1 MSIGSIEK
9 AFSAALN
16 FARNACGK
24 KFQARVCEI
33 SGAHPPNLS
42 AILNRGGGC
51 SEELRRKIID
61 AVAQLLPEFPARD
74 YESFLNLGEWLSE
87 GKHFADWRPPVR
99 GEIVANIPA
108 FRATAG
114 ATTEHS
120 SNISPGP
127 PIQKKIPVVSWVQAG
142 GWSDVVDQ
150 YQPGYAEEWIDTA
163 ATNHP
168 NAFALTVRGDSM
180 EPEFTEGDI
189 ITVDPGRAYCSGSF
203 VVAKNGEEATFKQL
217 ILDGTNVFL
226 KPLNERYP
234 IKDMT
239 GVEMRI
245 VGVVVEKRKR
255 Y

>member
-1 MSIGSIEK
+1 MQIGSIER

-16 FARNACGK
+16 FAKDAYGK

-42 AILNRGGGC
+42 AMLNRGGGC

-74 YESFLNLGEWLSE
+74 YESFLALGEWLGE
-87 GKHFADWRPPVR
+87 GNHFADWRPPVR
-99 GEIVANIPA
+99 GEPT
-108 FRATAG
+108 FK
-114 ATTEHS
+114 ATTVGGVPIEHS

-127 PIQKKIPVVSWVQAG
+127 STQKKIPVISWVQAG
-142 GWSDVVDQ
+142 GWSDVIDQ
-150 YQPGYAEEWIDTA
+150 FQPGHAEEWIDTV
-163 ATNHP
+163 ATSHP

-180 EPEFTEGDI
+180 EPEFAEGDI
-189 ITVDPGRAYCSGSF
+189 ITIDPGRAYYSGSF

-217 ILDGTNVFL
+217 ILDGPNVFL

-245 VGVVVEKRKR
+245 VGVIVEKRKR

>member
-1 MSIGSIEK
+1 MEQTEKNNPFACALSYFLGKKWGSGSALSRSIGRSNGYISELG
-9 AFSAALN
+9 S
-16 FARNACGK
+16 GK
-24 KFQARVCEI
+24 KRGDEEVRRVIASHFGLTYEDF
-33 SGAHPPNLS
+33 LS
-42 AILNRGGGC
+42 LGRWILDGNN
-51 SEELRRKIID
+51 
-61 AVAQLLPEFPARD
+61 PE
-74 YESFLNLGEWLSE
+74 
-87 GKHFADWRPPVR
+87 DWKPPVR
-99 GEIVANIPA
+99 GEISAKLPA
-108 FRATAG
+108 FKATVG
-114 ATTEHS
+114 ATSTEP
-120 SNISPGP
+120 SNISPAP
-127 PIQKKIPVVSWVQAG
+127 PSIKRIPIVSWVNAG
-142 GWSDVVDQ
+142 DWSKAVDPFH
-150 YQPGYAEEWIDTA
+150 PGYAEDWIDTA
-163 ATNHP
+163 VTSNI
-168 NAFALTVRGDSM
+168 NAFALVVHGDSM

>member
-16 FARNACGK
+16 FARNAYGK

-74 YESFLNLGEWLSE
+74 YESFLNLGEWLGE
-87 GKHFADWRPPVR
+87 GKHFADWKPPVR
-99 GEIVANIPA
+99 GEISAKFPA
-108 FRATAG
+108 FKATVG
-114 ATTEHS
+114 ATSTEP
-120 SNISPGP
+120 SNISPAP
-127 PIQKKIPVVSWVQAG
+127 PSIKRIPIVSWVNAG
-142 GWSDVVDQ
+142 DWSKAVDPFH
-150 YQPGYAEEWIDTA
+150 PGYAEDWIDTA
-163 ATNHP
+163 VTSNI
-168 NAFALTVRGDSM
+168 NAFALVVHGDSM

-217 ILDGTNVFL
+217 IIDGPNVFL